1 METKEERLGAYFTR
15 KVVIVVN
22 SRMKRLILFIRKC
35 VPCAENLITG
45 NECSEAILPDIA
57 L

>member
-15 KVVIVVN
+15 KVCYCCEQPYETAHP
-22 SRMKRLILFIRKC
+22 FIRKC